1 VYDMTSWFEI
11 DFSPG
16 IFRCDEDFF
25 ESQCLEAIAR
35 NMSIL
40 DTNN

>member
-1 VYDMTSWFEI
+1 VYDMSSWFEI
-11 DFSPG
+11 ASSPA
-16 IFRCDEDFF
+16 ICEDFF